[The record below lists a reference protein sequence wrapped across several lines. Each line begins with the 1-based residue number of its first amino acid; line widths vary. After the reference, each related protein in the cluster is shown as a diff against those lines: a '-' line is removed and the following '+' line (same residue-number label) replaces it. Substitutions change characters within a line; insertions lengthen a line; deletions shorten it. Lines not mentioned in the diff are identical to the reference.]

1 MKTWLLYSIICLFLW
16 GFWGI
21 FGKLAS
27 RSVSS
32 LNLLLFALIGNFIV
46 FPIYLSLFFKEI
58 CFKITSIDYYLAI
71 LAGVIGTIGGLFF
84 YLAISHGEATRV
96 VLITALYPIITIVFS
111 YFFLNEQI
119 TIYKFFGILF
129 AVVGIVM
136 LSL

>member
-32 LNLLLFALIGNFIV
+32 PNLLLFALIGNFIV
-46 FPIYLSLFFKEI
+46 FPIYLGMFFKQI
-58 CFKITSIDYYLAI
+58 SFKITSIDYYLAI

-84 YLAISHGEATRV
+84 YLAISKGEATRV
-96 VLITALYPIITIVFS
+96 VLITALYPVITVIFS

-129 AVVGIVM
+129 ALVGII
-136 LSL
+136 LISL